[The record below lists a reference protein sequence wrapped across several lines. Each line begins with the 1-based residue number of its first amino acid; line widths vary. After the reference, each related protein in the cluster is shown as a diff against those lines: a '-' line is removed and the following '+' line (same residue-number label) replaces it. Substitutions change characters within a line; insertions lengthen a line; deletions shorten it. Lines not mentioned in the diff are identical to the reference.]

1 MEPAHA
7 KPDRR
12 ISRFKGETER
22 ALYMTAYSRALAAWP
37 TAPVQLDVATR
48 YGTTHV
54 HSLGSTEGVP
64 IVLLHAVAVSSPLWF
79 ANAGA
84 LGAHHPVY
92 AIDTVTDAGR
102 SVQTAAVRD
111 GADMAAWLDEVLA
124 TIELGHAHLVG
135 LSFGG
140 WLALNQ
146 ARRMPDRVVSVTS
159 IDPPG
164 AIGRMKMNVDFLP
177 DAAMAMFAKSDPA
190 LHRLLKKLNNG
201 KLPPEV
207 IVDLSVAGLRNFV
220 LKQPFPKRMSDEELA
235 SIACPTLLMI
245 GDRSPVTNAA
255 RAIER
260 VQRLMPNVQVEVV
273 PDAGHMIPVE
283 HGSQFNDRVL
293 RFIDGA

>member
-1 MEPAHA
+1 MDAAER
-7 KPDRR
+7 KSDRR
-12 ISRFKGETER
+12 ISRFKGEVER
-22 ALYMTAYSRALAAWP
+22 AAYVKAYDRALAAWP
-37 TAPVQLDVATR
+37 TMPEQLDIATR
-48 YGTTHV
+48 FGTTHV
-54 HSLGSTEGVP
+54 HACGSTEGVP

-79 ANAGA
+79 ANVAA
-84 LGAHHPVY
+84 LGDHHPVY

-111 GADMAAWLDEVLA
+111 GADMAAWLGETFAALDLPA
-124 TIELGHAHLVG
+124 AHLVG

-146 ARRMPDRVVSVTS
+146 ARRAPDRVVSVTA

-177 DAAMAMFAKSDPA
+177 DAALAMFAKSDPA

-201 KLPPEV
+201 TLPPAP
-207 IVDLSVAGLRNFV
+207 IVDLSVAGLRNFL

-245 GDRSPVTNAA
+245 GDQSPVTNAA

-260 VQRLMPNVQVEVV
+260 VRRLMPNAEVEVV

-283 HGSQFNDRVL
+283 HASHFNDRVL
-293 RFIDGA
+293 RFIDGT